1 MYFGPEQEN
10 QVRHYLETLDGEYY
24 KNHIHKLLRKIAIG
38 VGQSKGW
45 HKNPYYR
52 SDAVVGGC
60 VSLLWEKLASNYEP
74 QKGRKAYSYLTTI
87 AQNYYRNVRKKVIKE
102 QTTLYKT
109 GKEIEWLWDCANEPA
124 LTWNIDGQV
133 GSVEKFLIQ
142 KDEENENLRAAF
154 RALTAYEN
162 KNDNSKKVCTA
173 VKILLD
179 SSDELSLG
187 ERGLHK
193 KQIYLY
199 LREITGLN
207 TKQIVSILEKVRK
220 SYRIHNQNHRRS
232 EIV

>member
-1 MYFGPEQEN
+1 LYFGPEQEN

-87 AQNYYRNVRKKVIKE
+87 AQNYYCNVRKKVIKE

-124 LTWNIDGQV
+124 LAWNIDGQV

-154 RALTAYEN
+154 QALRAQKDRNDRSKCVCEAVNIIIDSADEIEIFN
-162 KNDNSKKVCTA
+162 KKA
-173 VKILLD
+173 
-179 SSDELSLG
+179 
-187 ERGLHK
+187 
-193 KQIYLY
+193 IYMY
-199 LREITGLN
+199 IRVMTGLN
-207 TKQIVSILEKVRK
+207 TKQIVNILEKVRK